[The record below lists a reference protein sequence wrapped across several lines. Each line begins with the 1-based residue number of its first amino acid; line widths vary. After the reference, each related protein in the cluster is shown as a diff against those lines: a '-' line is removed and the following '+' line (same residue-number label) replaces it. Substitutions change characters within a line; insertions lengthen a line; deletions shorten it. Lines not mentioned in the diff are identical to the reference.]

1 MIMRDPIHVTKEA
14 VIYGGGEGSNANILA
29 GFVETYN
36 HTFIFDDGG
45 ASILAV
51 GSVLMIL
58 PVSWKDHPSWP
69 YLGTFIAGFSTHWLF
84 EIIGGNDYFCR
95 QF

>member
-1 MIMRDPIHVTKEA
+1 MIMRDSIHVTKEA
-14 VIYGGGEGSNANILA
+14 VI
-29 GFVETYN
+29 V
-36 HTFIFDDGG
+36 G
-45 ASILAV
+45 AAVLAV